1 MGKYKLIKHLHYDY
15 KIKNKNVVIDMDV
28 DLTRFNKQYGQAQ
41 YELDSLV
48 MESMVQ
54 FMPMETSQFIN
65 NTRTLSQAIAGSG
78 KVYAAAPPFG
88 RYLYFGNVMVDEA
101 TGSTYARK
109 GARKVLVSQYAGKT
123 NAKEKIE
130 YSKGAHTKAIE
141 QWFEEA
147 KKHDGHVWVA
157 KVKQIA
163 GGGKR
168 G

>member
-1 MGKYKLIKHLHYDY
+1 MAKYKMIRTITY
-15 KIKNKNVVIDMDV
+15 KYKQEGKVGTFHMWV
-28 DLTRFNKQYGQAQ
+28 DLGRFVKQYSRAQ
-41 YELDSLV
+41 YRLDSLIMAS
-48 MESMVQ
+48 MEP
-54 FMPMETSQFIN
+54 FMPMDTGIFVKV
-65 NTRTLSQAIAGSG
+65 TKAMSQAIAGSG

-101 TGSTYARK
+101 TGSPYARK

-130 YSKGAHTKAIE
+130 YSKGSHPRATE

-147 KKHDGHVWVA
+147 KKHYGHVWVA

>member
-1 MGKYKLIKHLHYDY
+1 MAKYKLIKHLHYDY
-15 KIKNKNVVIDMDV
+15 KIKNKNVVIDIDV
-28 DLTRFNKQYGQAQ
+28 DLTRFNQQYGRAQ

-48 MESMVQ
+48 MDSMVH
-54 FMPMETSQFIN
+54 FMPMETAQFID
-65 NTRTLSQAIAGSG
+65 NTRILSQAIAGSG

-88 RYLYFGNVMVDEA
+88 RYLYFGNVMVDEE
-101 TGSTYARK
+101 TGSPYAREA
-109 GARKVLVSQYAGKT
+109 ARKVLVSQYGGKT
-123 NAKEKIE
+123 NAREKIE
-130 YSKGAHTKAIE
+130 YSKAAHPRVSE

-147 KKHDGHVWVA
+147 KKTDGHMWVQ